1 MSNDEAADASVPDAI
16 MPEQFFER
24 LGLRVGDVPEKRLMF
39 AVLLDAVIQLRKRNT
54 SGAAD
59 AERWIRGEGE
69 DGDQPFSFANV
80 CGALGIDP
88 SYLARGLLAWR
99 VQPVGFPL
107 GAPARQ
113 LRRSSR
119 RITPTGRRRR
129 QHRARPR
136 PGASPPSDR
145 CVATGRRAT

>member
-59 AERWIRGEGE
+59 A
-69 DGDQPFSFANV
+69 
-80 CGALGIDP
+80 
-88 SYLARGLLAWR
+88 
-99 VQPVGFPL
+99 
-107 GAPARQ
+107 
-113 LRRSSR
+113 
-119 RITPTGRRRR
+119 
-129 QHRARPR
+129 
-136 PGASPPSDR
+136 
-145 CVATGRRAT
+145 